1 MIRGIR
7 KKKTLRR
14 GNAILVTHASAK
26 RAAKWCSGEIVQE
39 YKDDRTEEPELLIKF
54 KQGGKEKQVATNEY
68 LVYFGGEFFAV
79 TYDRFQK
86 RFEFT
91 TGEGRVL

>member
-7 KKKTLRR
+7 KKGTLRR

-26 RAAKWCSGEIVQE
+26 RVAKWCDGEIVQE
-39 YKDDRTEEPELLIKF
+39 YKNDRTEEPELLIKF
-54 KQGGKEKQVATNEY
+54 KQRGEEQQVAVNEY
-68 LVYFGGEFFAV
+68 LVRFGGEFFAA
-79 TYDRFQK
+79 TYDTFQK